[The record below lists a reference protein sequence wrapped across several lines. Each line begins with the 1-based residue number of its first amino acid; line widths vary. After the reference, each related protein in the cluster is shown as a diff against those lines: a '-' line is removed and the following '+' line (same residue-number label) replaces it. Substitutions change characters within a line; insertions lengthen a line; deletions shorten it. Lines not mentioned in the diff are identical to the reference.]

1 MGNVTELRVALT
13 VEDFDRAVAFYR
25 DALGLEQLADWS
37 SATGRVVV
45 LEAGRA
51 TLELFDAA
59 QAESVDAIEA
69 GRRVSG
75 PVRLALRVA
84 DSGDMAERLV
94 AAGAEAVGLLARFL
108 FEQRGHH
115 RITIDPAAANEP
127 AIRCYAKVGF
137 RPVGVMRQYERGGD
151 GRFHDGL
158 LMDLLRDELAP
169 GR

>member
-25 DALGLEQLADWS
+25 DALGLEQIADWS

-51 TLELFDAA
+51 TLELFDSA

-75 PVRLALRVA
+75 TVRFALQVE
-84 DSGDMAERLV
+84 DSFEMAERLV
-94 AAGAEAVGLLARFL
+94 AAGAERVAEPVIAPWGDRNARVRAPDGMQLTL
-108 FEQRGHH
+108 FTPGEV
-115 RITIDPAAANEP
+115 TPA
-127 AIRCYAKVGF
+127 
-137 RPVGVMRQYERGGD
+137 
-151 GRFHDGL
+151 
-158 LMDLLRDELAP
+158 
-169 GR
+169 

>member
-1 MGNVTELRVALT
+1 MENVTELRVALT

-94 AAGAEAVGLLARFL
+94 AAGAERVAPPVITPWGDRNARVQAPDGMQVTL
-108 FEQRGHH
+108 FTAE
-115 RITIDPAAANEP
+115 
-127 AIRCYAKVGF
+127 
-137 RPVGVMRQYERGGD
+137 
-151 GRFHDGL
+151 
-158 LMDLLRDELAP
+158 
-169 GR
+169 